1 MPTYFHIENIKRY
14 IASIGRNPEIDWRVL
29 FVLFVA
35 GSLLLLAFNG
45 VMLYRINAGE
55 IFLAEKKD
63 SQAVRTIDRAK
74 LKVLTEKFKL
84 SDRRF
89 EALKADR
96 LVVVDPGV

>member
-1 MPTYFHIENIKRY
+1 MNTHFYVTEFKRY
-14 IASIGRNPEIDWRVL
+14 LASLGRNPELDWRVL
-29 FVLFVA
+29 FILFIVLSFCV
-35 GSLLLLAFNG
+35 LAFNG

-74 LKVLTEKFKL
+74 LKALTDQFNA

-89 EALKADR
+89 EDLKVRKPAL
-96 LVVVDPGV
+96 VDPGL

>member
-1 MPTYFHIENIKRY
+1 MNTYFHITELKRRL
-14 IASIGRNPEIDWRVL
+14 ATLGRNPELDWRVL
-29 FVLFVA
+29 FVLFVVV
-35 GSLLLLAFNG
+35 SFCLLAFNG

-74 LKVLTEKFKL
+74 LKALTDRFTA

-89 EALKADR
+89 AELKAR
-96 LVVVDPGV
+96 KPALVDPGL